1 MPGLGLGQGS
11 GLGDSSSDT
20 SPLELDEYLETE
32 AGEAAGGGLG
42 MALAHTFLLPVSLS
56 SVGGHTWA
64 TCSCD
69 EQCCWLSAAEGDRV
83 YLISL
88 LATEHLVVKKNPF
101 LKTDVLD

>member
-32 AGEAAGGGLG
+32 AGEAAGGLG
-42 MALAHTFLLPVSLS
+42 MALAHTVLLPVSLS

-64 TCSCD
+64 TCGWD
-69 EQCCWLSAAEGDRV
+69 EQCCWLSAAEGDRA